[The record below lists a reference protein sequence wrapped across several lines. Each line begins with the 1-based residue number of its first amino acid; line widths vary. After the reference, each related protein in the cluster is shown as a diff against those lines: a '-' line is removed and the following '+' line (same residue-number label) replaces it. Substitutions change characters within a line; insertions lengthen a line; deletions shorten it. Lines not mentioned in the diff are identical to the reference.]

1 MKRVFGDRKAIAVF
15 VLPALVLFIIV
26 GFVPII
32 QSVYYSTLKWDGLG
46 KAVFVGLANFKDIF
60 ITDFYGMKFN
70 NSIVNSLLM
79 ALLMVLFQLP
89 MALLLALVLAK
100 GVRGEKFFRTVYFI
114 PVVISSASIGV
125 MFLRVY
131 NPDFGVLN
139 ALLDQL
145 GLSALKKDWI
155 ASKDTALISIIMP
168 VVWQYI
174 GYHMLLMYAAIKGI
188 SEELFEA
195 AVIDGASAVRTAFS
209 ITIPMIRPIL
219 RVCLVFAV
227 LGSLKFFDLVFVMT
241 GGAPNPLTDVPS
253 TLMYN
258 TIFTRRLFGHGSTMA
273 VFLVIECLV
282 FYLVLQR
289 TFRNPDEVN
298 A

>member
-1 MKRVFGDRKAIAVF
+1 MTQVFGDRKAIAVF
-15 VLPALVLFIIV
+15 VLPALILFIVV

-70 NSIVNSLLM
+70 HAIMNSLLM
-79 ALLMVLFQLP
+79 ALLMILFQLP
-89 MALLLALVLAK
+89 MALLLALILAS
-100 GVRGEKFFRTVYFI
+100 GVKGEKFFRTVYFI
-114 PVVISSASIGV
+114 PVVISSAAIGV

-139 ALLDQL
+139 VLLDKT

-155 ASKDTALISIIMP
+155 ASKETALMSIIMP

-174 GYHMLLMYAAIKGI
+174 GYHMLLMYAAVKGI
-188 SEELFEA
+188 PDELFEA
-195 AVIDGASAVRTAFS
+195 AVIDGASPVKAAFF
-209 ITIPMIRPIL
+209 ITIPMIKPIL
-219 RVCLVFAV
+219 RVCLIFAV
-227 LGSLKFFDLVFVMT
+227 LGSLKFFDLVYVMT

-282 FYLVLQR
+282 FYLALQR
-289 TFRNPDEVN
+289 TFRSSDEEKS
-298 A
+298 